1 MLVQRIDNQRVIGF
15 SDLTTFE
22 KLSNL
27 KPKIVKIWIFKRLK
41 NKVMEQLILTHQK
54 ELLAYSFFL
63 TKNKSD
69 AEDLLQDA
77 FIRIFAKE
85 EPISTIKNIKSY
97 LIATLRNMYVDNVRK
112 QKLKAKYQNW
122 ITLNQSDLTSNN
134 SEVNMNC
141 QDIYAKIGEIRI
153 EWREPFLLHYQGFS
167 YDEMV
172 QKTGLNV
179 ETLRMRVFYA
189 RRELMQK
196 LKKTGVS

>member
-1 MLVQRIDNQRVIGF
+1 
-15 SDLTTFE
+15 
-22 KLSNL
+22 
-27 KPKIVKIWIFKRLK
+27 
-41 NKVMEQLILTHQK
+41 MEQLILTHQK
-54 ELLAYSFFL
+54 ELLAYSFVL

-77 FIRIFAKE
+77 FTRIFAKK

-122 ITLNQSDLTSNN
+122 ITLNQSDLVSNN

-141 QDIYAKIGEIRI
+141 QDIYTKIGEIRK

-167 YDEMV
+167 YDEMA
-172 QKTGLNV
+172 QKMGLNV

-189 RRELMQK
+189 RRDLMQK

>member
-1 MLVQRIDNQRVIGF
+1 
-15 SDLTTFE
+15 
-22 KLSNL
+22 
-27 KPKIVKIWIFKRLK
+27 
-41 NKVMEQLILTHQK
+41 MEQLILTHQK

-77 FIRIFAKE
+77 FTRIFAKKE
-85 EPISTIKNIKSY
+85 AISNVKNIKSY

-122 ITLNQSDLTSNN
+122 ITLKQSDLVSNN
-134 SEVNMNC
+134 SEVNLNC
-141 QDIYAKIGEIRI
+141 QDIYTKIGEIRI
-153 EWREPFLLHYQGFS
+153 EWREPFLMHYKGFS
-167 YDEMV
+167 YDEMA

-189 RRELMQK
+189 RHDLMKK
-196 LKKTGVS
+196 LKTAGVA